1 MDSGPLHF
9 GNFGSH
15 SEHHPE
21 ANLLHR
27 GSLIPVLQQPNGD
40 GLEVEWLALEVNDKG
55 RKAAITVPGKSA
67 CSSNAPS

>member
-1 MDSGPLHF
+1 MTSNLPKGELTATGLRMGESQCVRKVICGEWSLHF

-27 GSLIPVLQQPNGD
+27 WQPD
-40 GLEVEWLALEVNDKG
+40 PSSP
-55 RKAAITVPGKSA
+55 AAQG
-67 CSSNAPS
+67 